1 MAIQKPIASNPLIQL
16 KRATMRSIGS
26 FGFPVFLTVLILVL
40 SLAASGCSSDSGL
53 LPWNNSM
60 TAGLFP
66 SHMRGDID
74 TRIGQEQQRLAE
86 SHQRYLQSIEN
97 QRRWFAQKWAETEQ
111 MPEPKRTYMRQKLL
125 AMHQE
130 WIDDLERTQ
139 QEMERQ
145 GQTDAVNDL
154 TDAINDLTSQLQ
166 TR

>member
-1 MAIQKPIASNPLIQL
+1 MCNI
-16 KRATMRSIGS
+16 TS
-26 FGFPVFLTVLILVL
+26 FGFPVFLTVLVL
-40 SLAASGCSSDSGL
+40 MLAVSGCSSDSGL

-74 TRIGQEQQRLAE
+74 TRIAQEN
-86 SHQRYLQSIEN
+86 QRYLQNIDN
-97 QRRWFAQKWAETEQ
+97 QRRWYAQKWAETAQ
-111 MPEPKRTYMRQKLL
+111 MPEPQRTYMRQKLL
-125 AMHQE
+125 AME
-130 WIDDLERTQ
+130 KESIDDIERTL

-154 TDAINDLTSQLQ
+154 TDAVNNLTRQLQ

>member
-1 MAIQKPIASNPLIQL
+1 ML
-16 KRATMRSIGS
+16 KRTI
-26 FGFPVFLTVLILVL
+26 VLLLLEV
-40 SLAASGCSSDSGL
+40 SGCSSDFGL

-74 TRIGQEQQRLAE
+74 TRLAQEQQR
-86 SHQRYLQSIEN
+86 YLQNIDN
-97 QRRWFAQKWAETEQ
+97 QRRWYAQKWAETAQ
-111 MPEPKRTYMRQKLL
+111 MPEPKRTYMRQQLL
-125 AMHQE
+125 AME
-130 WIDDLERTQ
+130 KESIEDIERTL

-154 TDAINDLTSQLQ
+154 TDAINNLRLQLQ